1 MSTSPPPL
9 PTVTIQP
16 PPSPAKSGVPLPLII
31 IGVVGVIVVGISV
44 LAGIAAPVLLRMRK
58 KGDQVMAMSSGKAM
72 VLALTDFQFE
82 YGSFPDRETAKLVAA
97 KTRTQLD
104 LSGDTSNDYFRQ
116 LIAAGIA
123 RSEDPFWA
131 KTPYSP
137 KRPDNNITGTE
148 ALKAGEVGFGYIM
161 NGDHALG
168 NDDPDQMI
176 AVTPLFNAQANGEFD
191 PRPLDSK
198 AMVVYLDGSV
208 RAVTISPDRKLGL
221 GNGKTLLDTGADTV
235 WGDGVTPVIKA
246 PKKR

>member
-1 MSTSPPPL
+1 MSTTPPPL
-9 PTVTIQP
+9 PPTTMQP
-16 PPSPAKSGVPLPLII
+16 PPSPAKSGIPRPLII
-31 IGVVGVIVVGISV
+31 VGVVGVIVVGIAV
-44 LAGIAAPVLLRMRK
+44 LAGIAAPVFLRMRK

-104 LSGDTSNDYFRQ
+104 LGSDTSNDYFRQ

-131 KTPYSP
+131 ITPYSP
-137 KRPDNNITGTE
+137 MRPDNNITGSE
-148 ALKAGEVGFGYIM
+148 ALKPGEVGFGYIM
-161 NGDHALG
+161 NGDHSLG
-168 NDDPDQMI
+168 NDNPDRII
-176 AVTPLFNAQANGEFD
+176 AVTPLFNAQTSGEFD

-198 AMVVYLDGSV
+198 AVVVYLDGSV
-208 RAVTISPDRKLGL
+208 KAVTISPDRKLGL
-221 GNGKTLLDTGADTV
+221 GKGKTLLDTGADTI
-235 WGDGVTPVIKA
+235 WGAGVTPVIKA